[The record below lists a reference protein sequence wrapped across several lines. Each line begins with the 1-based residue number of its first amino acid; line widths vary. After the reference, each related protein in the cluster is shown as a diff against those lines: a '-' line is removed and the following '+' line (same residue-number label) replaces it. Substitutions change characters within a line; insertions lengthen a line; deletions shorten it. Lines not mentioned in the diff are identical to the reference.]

1 MKWNALKEIMDQEY
15 ADFCLFEIGGLDV
28 NLVNLLCHSVK
39 QILVESFLQRQ
50 IQVKNLMKLSD
61 LLILWL

>member
-1 MKWNALKEIMDQEY
+1 MKWNALEEIMDEEY
-15 ADFCLFEIGGLDV
+15 ANFCLFEIGGFDV

-39 QILVESFLQRQ
+39 QILVESFLQGQ

-61 LLILWL
+61 LLIL